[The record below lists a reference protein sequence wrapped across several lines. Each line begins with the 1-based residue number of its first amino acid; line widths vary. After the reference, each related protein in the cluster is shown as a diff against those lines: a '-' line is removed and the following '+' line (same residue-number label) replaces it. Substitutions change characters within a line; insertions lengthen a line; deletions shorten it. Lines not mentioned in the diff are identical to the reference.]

1 VNSIFDK
8 RVNASLVDATHR
20 PRGAR
25 LGDKWVLK
33 CSGRGGDPLNDQQ
46 APDIKALAARGFSV
60 MHGTWVATNHW
71 GKDAAQTEAIAG
83 KTYVQNPANFAA
95 ASGPVPIIGS
105 SMGGLIALLLLVNNP
120 TLFSC
125 VAVGIPA
132 VSPIDIHDNNLGG
145 YASDIES
152 AYTNLA
158 GWNAAK
164 ATHDPLTRAAEFV
177 ALKDRI
183 KIWYSNNDRP
193 GGPLAAGSGCP
204 RTRSSEKDTL
214 DHFERFCYTLKLKD
228 GAGRFKLDDWILDA
242 LADYF
247 DGLFE
252 TLLLL
257 PTGNGKS
264 TLLGA
269 LALHHA
275 TYVRADPRVIVLGGQ
290 GKHARNT
297 LDAASWFI
305 GQSTDLSRWW
315 EPQEY
320 GQGRIKSLIDPASK
334 GAGIHVFSTG
344 GNGRKKGGGSVEGDE
359 WTLLLVE
366 ELHRHEDNGGA
377 VRTLTSKAQK
387 RDTPETPT
395 RIVHATTAGD
405 NMQSPL
411 GRLIDRVTD
420 VARAASSRPTVG
432 PASTTATPATPTA
445 TRACT
450 SGRCRKRSTASR
462 STTPTWPR

>member
-132 VSPIDIHDNNLGG
+132 VSPIDIHDNNLGT

-183 KIWYSNNDRP
+183 KIWYSNNDPICRKTQVE
-193 GGPLAAGSGCP
+193 S
-204 RTRSSEKDTL
+204 
-214 DHFERFCYTLKLKD
+214 
-228 GAGRFKLDDWILDA
+228 
-242 LADYF
+242 
-247 DGLFE
+247 
-252 TLLLL
+252 
-257 PTGNGKS
+257 
-264 TLLGA
+264 
-269 LALHHA
+269 
-275 TYVRADPRVIVLGGQ
+275 
-290 GKHARNT
+290 
-297 LDAASWFI
+297 FI
-305 GQSTDLSRWW
+305 
-315 EPQEY
+315 
-320 GQGRIKSLIDPASK
+320 A
-334 GAGIHVFSTG
+334 
-344 GNGRKKGGGSVEGDE
+344 
-359 WTLLLVE
+359 
-366 ELHRHEDNGGA
+366 
-377 VRTLTSKAQK
+377 
-387 RDTPETPT
+387 
-395 RIVHATTAGD
+395 
-405 NMQSPL
+405 
-411 GRLIDRVTD
+411 
-420 VARAASSRPTVG
+420 TVG
-432 PASTTATPATPTA
+432 CAAVNMGDQ
-445 TRACT
+445 T
-450 SGRCRKRSTASR
+450 SGPVGYTGHGVYANFAAEAADFIAAHA
-462 STTPTWPR
+462 